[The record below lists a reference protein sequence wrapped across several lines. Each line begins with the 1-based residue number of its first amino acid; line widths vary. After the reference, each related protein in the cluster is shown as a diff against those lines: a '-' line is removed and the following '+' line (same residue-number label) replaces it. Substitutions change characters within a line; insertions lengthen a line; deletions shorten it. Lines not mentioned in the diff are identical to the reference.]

1 MHKTIIQR
9 GAEAVLYLSQED
21 GREVLV
27 KERTAKGYRVPEL
40 DRKIRSQRARREHNI
55 MEKAR
60 AAGLDVPRTSL
71 SDDCTIRMDYVRGER
86 LKDVFNGMK
95 PEERAKVCEKVGLA
109 VAKLHSAGIMHG
121 DLTTSNM
128 IIDKDGR
135 LFLIDFGLAK
145 LSNKAEDY
153 AVDLFLLYEA
163 IKSTHFSHLEE
174 AWKTVIK
181 AYVHNYVNSEAVL
194 ERMEGIK
201 KRRRYK

>member
-9 GAEAVLYLSQED
+9 GAEAVLYLSKED
-21 GREVLV
+21 GREFLV
-27 KERTAKGYRVPEL
+27 KERVVKGYRVPEL

-71 SDDCTIRMDYVRGER
+71 SDGCTIRMDYVRGER

-95 PEERAKVCEKVGLA
+95 PVERERTCEKIGLA

-128 IIDKDGR
+128 IMSGDR

-145 LSNKAEDY
+145 LSNKAEDH